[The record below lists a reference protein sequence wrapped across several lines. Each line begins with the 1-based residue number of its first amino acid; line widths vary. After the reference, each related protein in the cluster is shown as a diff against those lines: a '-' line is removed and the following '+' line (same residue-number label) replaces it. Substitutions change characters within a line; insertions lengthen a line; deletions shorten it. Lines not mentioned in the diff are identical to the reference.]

1 MKRYFLNILI
11 AIDQFI
17 NTIVGG
23 DPDETI
29 SSRVG
34 KRRDNREVFWAKVVD
49 KIFFWQ
55 ENHTIESIEV
65 DEGKDGV
72 L

>member
-1 MKRYFLNILI
+1 VKRYFLNILI